1 MLTLDQWRVLALV
14 TIAVVLILIL
24 LFGVDVTE

>member
-1 MLTLDQWRVLALV
+1 MFTSEQWKIIALL
-14 TIAVVLILIL
+14 TIAVTLILIL